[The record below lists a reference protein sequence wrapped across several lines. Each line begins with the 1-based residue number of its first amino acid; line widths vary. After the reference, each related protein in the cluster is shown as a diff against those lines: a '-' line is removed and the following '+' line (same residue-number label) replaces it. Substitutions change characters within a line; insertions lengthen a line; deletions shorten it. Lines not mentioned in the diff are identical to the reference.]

1 MVSSDTNQP
10 IAGPSLTQQRMLAK
24 ICKANKNRF
33 QKLRV
38 QILVCSTLPK
48 TYQKHHH
55 ENSGF
60 LSKCYYA
67 SQSTVLDIVFFIDW
81 TSERSERVFYI
92 LYNGFWIS
100 LGRPIFEKLDFS
112 VFFMSPPP
120 RPPGC
125 HKMTLF
131 RTYKYLTRCRF
142 VLVQQSVLVQVR
154 SLVPSLTRKRVIY
167 SQSEILS
174 RHFWSNVDEMRTISS

>member
-112 VFFMSPPP
+112 VFFMSPPSTP
-120 RPPGC
+120 RVSQNDPFSD
-125 HKMTLF
+125 L
-131 RTYKYLTRCRF
+131 
-142 VLVQQSVLVQVR
+142 QVSNTVPIRPSPTKR
-154 SLVPSLTRKRVIY
+154 SSPSSLARPVSHQKACNIQPV
-167 SQSEILS
+167 
-174 RHFWSNVDEMRTISS
+174 